1 MHTGGVVPNPPPP
14 LPPPPPPRRRL
25 IPFRIIVRSLVAVSA
40 SVGVVALLLLLI
52 YWPRAI
58 RVAVTTATLAV
69 FEVDR
74 FDITPTTITPVLSY
88 NLTATLAVSNP
99 NRRASVYYDRLQAVG
114 HYNFQRF
121 GRAAL
126 PVAFQGARRT
136 DAVLAVLAGTLPM
149 NFTFDAYP
157 GHHRNGVFPM
167 DLWVN
172 GVVRYRFGKLTNVMV
187 ASTLNVR
194 CSLEL
199 KLTVPSGWVDCG
211 TWS

>member
-74 FDITPTTITPVLSY
+74 FDITPTTITLV
-88 NLTATLAVSNP
+88 
-99 NRRASVYYDRLQAVG
+99 D
-114 HYNFQRF
+114 HH
-121 GRAAL
+121 AL

-167 DLWVN
+167 HTGHAHTHAQHITYMQAKQKKN
-172 GVVRYRFGKLTNVMV
+172 
-187 ASTLNVR
+187 
-194 CSLEL
+194 
-199 KLTVPSGWVDCG
+199 
-211 TWS
+211 